1 MVLRRWEVLVT
12 MVWLAGLAG
21 PVALPFF
28 AETVRL
34 DENALLPHQSAP
46 TFRTGGSKLRPGFNL
61 RSVLRDHG
69 LPFSPAAGVDACDAT
84 TTVVKA
90 GSNPQQQTLL
100 WVRACYP
107 RCRSLSLSLPLS
119 SLQRADAH
127 LYLPLIGPQPPR
139 VTNTYNSL

>member
-90 GSNPQQQTLL
+90 GSNPQQQSLL

-107 RCRSLSLSLPLS
+107 RCRSLSHSHSLL
-119 SLQRADAH
+119 ATAC
-127 LYLPLIGPQPPR
+127 
-139 VTNTYNSL
+139 